1 MKRTDRIHLEYT
13 LTFITPFHMGTG
25 LRAGILDR
33 TVVRDGR
40 GYLYVPGSTI
50 KGVVREHCE
59 RLARLYQDP
68 NAIQNNVDMRTQI
81 VDLYDEKKAL
91 WGLSQSISM
100 VTRIFGSQQQP
111 GHLFFDDAR
120 QSSAEKAL
128 WGRVEDSKDTT
139 NEDTYKSAQTEM
151 YTQVRLDRPTHT
163 SVSGAL
169 FTSEFGIRG
178 FTFEGSID
186 GWLDCTS
193 IKGDDTSPTHSLL
206 LLLAGLRLL
215 DAIGGNK
222 STGKGRCTC
231 EITWLKVGDDD
242 VSKDQWQ
249 GWFDELGALANYAS
263 EEVQG

>member
-1 MKRTDRIHLEYT
+1 MTRTDRIHLAYT

-33 TVVRDGR
+33 TVVRDGG

-68 NAIQNNVDMRTQI
+68 NATENTVDMHTQV
-81 VDLYDEKKAL
+81 VDLHDEKKAL
-91 WGLSQSISM
+91 LGLSPVISM

-120 QSSAEKAL
+120 QSSEEQAL
-128 WGRVEDSKDTT
+128 FERPKDEADKTSA
-139 NEDTYKSAQTEM
+139 DKYKSAQTAM
-151 YTQVRLDRPTHT
+151 YTQVRLARPTHT
-163 SVSGAL
+163 SVPGAL
-169 FTSEFGIRG
+169 FTSEFGIRN
-178 FTFEGSID
+178 FTFEGCID
-186 GWLDCTS
+186 GWLECTPLKES
-193 IKGDDTSPTHSLL
+193 TNPTYSLL
-206 LLLAGLRLL
+206 LLLAGLLLL

-231 EITWLKVGDDD
+231 EITTLKVGDDN
-242 VSKDQWQ
+242 VPKDQWRD
-249 GWFDELGALANYAS
+249 WFYELGALANYAS
-263 EEVQG
+263 EGV